1 MKLLCVVGARP
12 NFIKI
17 APLIKSAK
25 GFSDIKIT
33 LVHTGQ
39 HYDYN
44 MSKVFFNDLK
54 IPRPDIHLGIGS
66 GSHAPTHFS
75 FYNRVSP
82 QQSGV
87 GQTGLMMIALEKVV
101 VKERPDVIV
110 VVGDVN
116 STLAGA
122 LVAAKLCVPLAHIE
136 AGLRS
141 FDRRM
146 PEEINRVV
154 TDSLSDMLFVPG
166 KNAVQNLTNEG
177 VPAKNIFVV
186 GNIMIDTL
194 RQYLPAIKKSR
205 ITKSLRI
212 AKNGYAVVTMHRAG
226 NVDNKRVLT
235 GLVKALVEISRAIP
249 IVFPLHP
256 RTKKQLNAFKL
267 DGLLRKEKGVIIID
281 PVSYLDSI
289 KLLMNA
295 RMVLTDSGGV
305 QEETSVLGVPCLTLR
320 DETEWTETLRQ
331 GTNQLVGTE
340 PKRIVSA
347 VSRILKSKRNYKKTR
362 VPVYWDGKTSV
373 RILQSIR
380 KWVARHKPS

>member
-1 MKLLCVVGARP
+1 MNNLLCVVGARP

-17 APLIKSAK
+17 APLIKAATV
-25 GFSDIKIT
+25 GFPDIKIT

-66 GSHAPTHFS
+66 GSHAS
-75 FYNRVSP
+75 
-82 QQSGV
+82 
-87 GQTGLMMIALEKVV
+87 QTGEIMIALEKVV
-101 VKERPDVIV
+101 LKARPDVIV

-122 LVAAKLCVPLAHIE
+122 LVAAKLCIPLAHIE

-141 FDRRM
+141 FDRTM
-146 PEEINRVV
+146 PEELNRVI

-166 KNAVQNLTNEG
+166 KNAVLNLKNEG
-177 VPAKNIFVV
+177 IPAKNIFVV

-194 RQYLPAIKKSR
+194 KQYLSAVRKSQ

-212 AKNGYAVVTMHRAG
+212 KKNGYAVVTMHRAG

-235 GLVKALVEISRAIP
+235 GLVKALVDISRVIP
-249 IVFPLHP
+249 VVFPIHP
-256 RTKKQLNAFKL
+256 RTKKQLKAFKL
-267 DGLLRKEKGVIIID
+267 DGLLREEKGIIIIE

-289 KLLMNA
+289 NLLMNA
-295 RMVLTDSGGV
+295 RLVLTDSGGV
-305 QEETSVLGVPCLTLR
+305 QEETSVLDVPCLTLR

-340 PKRIVSA
+340 STRIVSA
-347 VSRILKSKRNYKKTR
+347 ASRILKSKRNYKKTKI
-362 VPVYWDGKTSV
+362 PSYWDGKTSV

-380 KWVARHKPS
+380 KWVAKHKVS

>member
-1 MKLLCVVGARP
+1 MNYRAIEPMNNLLCVVGARP

-17 APLIKSAK
+17 APLIKAATV
-25 GFSDIKIT
+25 GFPDIKIT

-66 GSHAPTHFS
+66 GSHAS
-75 FYNRVSP
+75 
-82 QQSGV
+82 
-87 GQTGLMMIALEKVV
+87 QTGEIMIALEKVV
-101 VKERPDVIV
+101 LKARPDVIV

-122 LVAAKLCVPLAHIE
+122 LVAAKLCIPLAHIE

-141 FDRRM
+141 FDRTM
-146 PEEINRVV
+146 PEELNRVI

-166 KNAVQNLTNEG
+166 KNAVLNLKNEG
-177 VPAKNIFVV
+177 IPAKNIFVV

-194 RQYLPAIKKSR
+194 KQYLSAVRKSQ

-212 AKNGYAVVTMHRAG
+212 KKNGYAVVTMHRAG

-235 GLVKALVEISRAIP
+235 GLVKALVDISRVIP
-249 IVFPLHP
+249 VVFPIHP
-256 RTKKQLNAFKL
+256 RTKKQLKAFKL
-267 DGLLRKEKGVIIID
+267 DGLLREEKGIIIIE

-289 KLLMNA
+289 NLLMNA
-295 RMVLTDSGGV
+295 RLVLTDSGGV
-305 QEETSVLGVPCLTLR
+305 QEETSVLDVPCLTLR

-340 PKRIVSA
+340 STRIVSA
-347 VSRILKSKRNYKKTR
+347 ASRILKSKRNYKKTKI
-362 VPVYWDGKTSV
+362 PSYWDGKTSV

-380 KWVARHKPS
+380 KWVAKHKVS